1 MNKVINILSIVS
13 FLFCSVDSNSQN
25 KVKEILTKVENTYN
39 SNNELLLNLDYKLYT
54 SYSSKIVSESYKGLV
69 VKNNKNTYL
78 KIHNTEFLQTSTR
91 SVKVNHDQKMML
103 VFNKSQM
110 DSNMNPMDLSNLLK
124 NYKTQ
129 NLIDKGDYWICSLQ
143 TGKYTQM
150 IYGKIEIYIHKKTY
164 QVKKQVFYI
173 LEKAA
178 YKDSKGNEKVDFPR
192 LEINFK
198 KAVLN
203 ESVKKEIFS
212 LNNYIQINDGKIVPS
227 KKYSNYIIQNI

>member
-1 MNKVINILSIVS
+1 MNKVINILFIIS
-13 FLFCSVDSNSQN
+13 FLFWSIDSNSQN

-39 SNNELLLNLDYKLYT
+39 SNNELSLNLDYKLYN

-78 KIHNTEFLQTSTR
+78 KIYNTEFLQTSTR
-91 SVKVNHDQKMML
+91 SIKVNHDQKMML

-110 DSNMNPMDLSNLLK
+110 DSNMNPMNLSNLLK

-150 IYGKIEIYIHKKTY
+150 MYGKIEIYVHKKTY
-164 QVKKQVFYI
+164 QVEKQVFYI

-178 YKDSKGNEKVDFPR
+178 YKDSKGNEKFDFPR
-192 LEINFK
+192 LEISFK

-212 LNNYIQINDGKIVPS
+212 LNNYIQISNGKIIPS
-227 KKYSNYIIQNI
+227 KKYSNYTIQNI